1 VLIAAPQ
8 AVQRP
13 FETLAGPPQ
22 LGQFI
27 EEWGSTS
34 EGLIMTPLAARHKEK
49 GVAIGLVQP

>member
-27 EEWGSTS
+27 EEWGPTS
-34 EGLIMTPLAARHKEK
+34 EGLIMTSMTAGHKEK